1 MTEHDGTAAVPLRV
15 WRRSPQRPASAPG
28 EQQVLYCGGP
38 DRTVDE
44 IFLEMRERKRQWDE
58 ERARQKAKAE
68 EAQKDKKQ
76 RDDEDDS
83 AAVER
88 FRNDRYAVGLLRQD
102 TTAWGDGP
110 THTGTL
116 G

>member
-1 MTEHDGTAAVPLRV
+1 MAGTPLRV
-15 WRRSPQRPASAPG
+15 WRRSPQRPAPAPAPASDAD
-28 EQQVLYCGGP
+28 EMSYCGGP
-38 DRTVDE
+38 DRTVDD

-58 ERARQKAKAE
+58 ERERQKAEAG

-76 RDDEDDS
+76 RDDEDDT
-83 AAVER
+83 AAVQR

-110 THTGTL
+110 TYAGTL